1 MKFWFVVLMDI
12 HVACS
17 LYKLACATYYLHC
30 YEHFTIRK
38 SIVHL
43 VVYEFVGAVN
53 LFLNNQLK
61 WLKGNDLI
69 EVVDEFKDFCGCY

>member
-1 MKFWFVVLMDI
+1 MDI

>member
-1 MKFWFVVLMDI
+1 MDI

-17 LYKLACATYYLHC
+17 LYKLGHATYYLHC

-43 VVYEFVGAVN
+43 VVHEFVSAMN
-53 LFLNNQLK
+53 FFWNNQLK
-61 WLKGNDLI
+61 WFKGNDLV
-69 EVVDEFKDFCGCY
+69 EFVDEF